1 MTVST
6 ALKELEKR
14 LSEASG
20 PDREIDFR
28 IAALT
33 DEQMAADLRVA
44 DGLTYSSNGEFV
56 LTFKSPAGKL
66 GRGFYGNHMVP
77 QFTHS
82 LDAAVS
88 LCARVLPGWWWTCGK
103 CNLNAHASVG
113 PDRDGPEAHLL
124 SDPVFDAGFDADMEH
139 GVPALALC
147 LAVVRALMER
157 EPT

>member
-6 ALKELEKR
+6 ALKELEKL
-14 LSEASG
+14 LSEARG

-44 DGLTYSSNGEFV
+44 DGITYSSNGEFV

-88 LCARVLPGWWWTCGK
+88 FCERVLPGSGW
-103 CNLNAHASVG
+103 LVG
-113 PDRDGPEAHLL
+113 RGRLTPSEPLFGATVYATDMADEPEELGGAEGP
-124 SDPVFDAGFDADMEH
+124 S
-139 GVPALALC
+139 PALALC
-147 LAVVRALMER
+147 LAAVRALIAKEK
-157 EPT
+157 E

>member
-88 LCARVLPGWWWTCGK
+88 LCARVLPDFSRACAVYFLDGKRTHVWTIRGQ
-103 CNLNAHASVG
+103 
-113 PDRDGPEAHLL
+113 DTDGPG
-124 SDPVFDAGFDADMEH
+124 FAGIRDND
-139 GVPALALC
+139 ALALC